1 MPSANNLNPVTTQLD
16 IDVYNE
22 KDEKVHI
29 TNMKK
34 PIELVLKRNKWKNES
49 AIEVQGTISIRINTS
64 KTKCQA
70 SSSSFFLHFRGRQ
83 NRNSPGCS
91 DLEAAEEK

>member
-29 TNMKK
+29 TNMEK

-49 AIEVQGTISIRINTS
+49 AIEVQGTISIRMNAS
-64 KTKCQA
+64 KTK
-70 SSSSFFLHFRGRQ
+70 
-83 NRNSPGCS
+83 
-91 DLEAAEEK
+91 

>member
-29 TNMKK
+29 TNMEK

-49 AIEVQGTISIRINTS
+49 AIEVQGTISIRMNTS
-64 KTKCQA
+64 KTK
-70 SSSSFFLHFRGRQ
+70 
-83 NRNSPGCS
+83 
-91 DLEAAEEK
+91 

>member
-1 MPSANNLNPVTTQLD
+1 MMIYLWSFNFIQGYVPSANNLNPVTTQLD

-49 AIEVQGTISIRINTS
+49 AIEVQGTISIRMNTS
-64 KTKCQA
+64 KTKWC
-70 SSSSFFLHFRGRQ
+70 
-83 NRNSPGCS
+83 
-91 DLEAAEEK
+91 

>member
-16 IDVYNE
+16 IDVYND
-22 KDEKVHI
+22 KDEKVHV

-49 AIEVQGTISIRINTS
+49 AIEVQGTISIRINS
-64 KTKCQA
+64 SIMKSCQV
-70 SSSSFFLHFRGRQ
+70 SSFFLHCRGGK